1 MMSKSTGKVK
11 AGIFSNLKT
20 KPKILIGIC
29 SPLVLL
35 AILGG
40 VSIFGI
46 SSIVGTNKQV
56 DHTYVVLGEAAAIV
70 SSAVDMETGMRG
82 YLLAGQDE
90 FLNPYRDG
98 EAATYK
104 GIAELQKVV
113 DDNPKQV
120 ARLGEVEKVLREWQ
134 SEVTE
139 PTIQLRSEIGDA
151 QTMNDMAA
159 LVGEARGKVYF
170 DKVREQIKTFG
181 DREKTLLTKRRADF
195 KTAQDNVAT
204 DFTTVVKTIG
214 WVGHTHKVLAA
225 AQRLLAHGVDMETGM
240 RGYLLA
246 GNKEFLD
253 PYKSGKT
260 GFYEQLKALQE
271 TVSDNPAQVARLGEI
286 ETLIKDWNAKV
297 TEPAIG
303 LRGRVEAGR
312 GTMAE
317 IVALVNRKAGKKY
330 FDAFRGKIA
339 EFSEVEASL
348 MQEREA
354 TANTAETQV
363 TTNLEVMR
371 KNEGWVTHTYEV
383 LARADAVMAAAVDM
397 ETGMRGYLLAG
408 QDAFLAPYTDGGK
421 RFFELAGS
429 LSETVNDNPAQVGL
443 LAETQTT
450 ITEWREKVTEPA
462 IALRRQIGSARTM
475 DDMADL
481 IGEARGKKYFDQ
493 FRQLMGA
500 FSAEENT
507 LMEQRQASNEGT
519 VMTTYLLIALCV
531 GFAILIGVVLAW
543 FIGNGIARPISAMT
557 NAMQRL
563 AEGDHEVEVPG
574 TERKDE
580 IGEMAG
586 TVQVFKDNAI
596 NVKRM
601 EGEQEQQRLDNEKKM
616 RDERSELADS
626 FESAVMGIVQSVGD
640 SAQTMSGSAEQ
651 MRGIAER
658 TSAQSATVTTAS
670 TQASAN
676 VQSVATATEEMSA
689 SVQEISRQVASSSE
703 ISDSAVEES
712 QRATEQVQGLA
723 EASQKIGD
731 VVDLINDIAN
741 QTNLLALNAT
751 IEAARAGDAGKGFAV
766 VASEV
771 KNLASQTAKATE
783 EIGGQITQIQNAT
796 GAAVTAIEGISK
808 TIAQISE
815 IGGSISA
822 AVEEQGAST
831 HEISRNVQE
840 AAKGTEEVNENIV
853 EVNDDAQE
861 TGTAAG
867 QVLDATNELS
877 KQAASLKQ
885 EVEKFLASVRAA

>member
-1 MMSKSTGKVK
+1 MSDATKISDAAEMSDVTKGKKMNNATGKSFT
-11 AGIFSNLKT
+11 GWFSNLKT
-20 KPKILIGIC
+20 KPKILLGIC

-104 GIAELQKVV
+104 GMAELQKVV

-181 DREKTLLTKRRADF
+181 DREKTLLTKL

-354 TANTAETQV
+354 TASAAETQV
-363 TTNLEVMR
+363 TENLEVMR

-383 LARADAVMAAAVDM
+383 LAQADAVMAAAVDM

-429 LSETVNDNPAQVGL
+429 LSETVNDNPAQVEL

-500 FSAEENT
+500 FSA
-507 LMEQRQASNEGT
+507 RGT
-519 VMTTYLLIALCV
+519 I
-531 GFAILIGVVLAW
+531 
-543 FIGNGIARPISAMT
+543 R
-557 NAMQRL
+557 
-563 AEGDHEVEVPG
+563 
-574 TERKDE
+574 
-580 IGEMAG
+580 
-586 TVQVFKDNAI
+586 
-596 NVKRM
+596 
-601 EGEQEQQRLDNEKKM
+601 
-616 RDERSELADS
+616 
-626 FESAVMGIVQSVGD
+626 
-640 SAQTMSGSAEQ
+640 
-651 MRGIAER
+651 
-658 TSAQSATVTTAS
+658 
-670 TQASAN
+670 
-676 VQSVATATEEMSA
+676 
-689 SVQEISRQVASSSE
+689 
-703 ISDSAVEES
+703 
-712 QRATEQVQGLA
+712 
-723 EASQKIGD
+723 
-731 VVDLINDIAN
+731 
-741 QTNLLALNAT
+741 
-751 IEAARAGDAGKGFAV
+751 
-766 VASEV
+766 
-771 KNLASQTAKATE
+771 
-783 EIGGQITQIQNAT
+783 
-796 GAAVTAIEGISK
+796 
-808 TIAQISE
+808 
-815 IGGSISA
+815 
-822 AVEEQGAST
+822 
-831 HEISRNVQE
+831 
-840 AAKGTEEVNENIV
+840 
-853 EVNDDAQE
+853 
-861 TGTAAG
+861 
-867 QVLDATNELS
+867 
-877 KQAASLKQ
+877 
-885 EVEKFLASVRAA
+885 

>member
-1 MMSKSTGKVK
+1 MSDATKISDAAEMSDVTKGKKMNNATGKSFT
-11 AGIFSNLKT
+11 GWFSNLKT
-20 KPKILIGIC
+20 KPKILLGIC

-421 RFFELAGS
+421 RFFELAGR

-443 LAETQTT
+443 LAETQAT

-500 FSAEENT
+500 FSLEEQT

-519 VMTTYLLIALCV
+519 VSTTYLLIALCV
-531 GFAILIGVVLAW
+531 GFAILIGVILAW
-543 FIGNGIARPISAMT
+543 LIGNGIARPIGAMVT
-557 NAMQRL
+557 AMLSL
-563 AEGDHEVEVPG
+563 AGGDRSVDVPG
-574 TERKDE
+574 TERNDE
-580 IGEMAG
+580 IGDMAG
-586 TVQVFKDNAI
+586 AVQVFKDNAI
-596 NVKRM
+596 EQDRLTKEAEAEQATREARATQIVNAGVNSGHGAGVKRGHLLM
-601 EGEQEQQRLDNEKKM
+601 PDTVLPVVPAIHR
-616 RDERSELADS
+616 RDPRC
-626 FESAVMGIVQSVGD
+626 FV
-640 SAQTMSGSAEQ
+640 
-651 MRGIAER
+651 
-658 TSAQSATVTTAS
+658 
-670 TQASAN
+670 
-676 VQSVATATEEMSA
+676 
-689 SVQEISRQVASSSE
+689 
-703 ISDSAVEES
+703 
-712 QRATEQVQGLA
+712 
-723 EASQKIGD
+723 
-731 VVDLINDIAN
+731 
-741 QTNLLALNAT
+741 
-751 IEAARAGDAGKGFAV
+751 
-766 VASEV
+766 
-771 KNLASQTAKATE
+771 
-783 EIGGQITQIQNAT
+783 
-796 GAAVTAIEGISK
+796 
-808 TIAQISE
+808 
-815 IGGSISA
+815 
-822 AVEEQGAST
+822 
-831 HEISRNVQE
+831 
-840 AAKGTEEVNENIV
+840 
-853 EVNDDAQE
+853 
-861 TGTAAG
+861 
-867 QVLDATNELS
+867 
-877 KQAASLKQ
+877 
-885 EVEKFLASVRAA
+885 

>member
-1 MMSKSTGKVK
+1 MSDATKISDAAEMSDVTKGKKMNNATGKSFT
-11 AGIFSNLKT
+11 GWFSNLKT
-20 KPKILIGIC
+20 KPKILLGIC

-181 DREKTLLTKRRADF
+181 DREKPLLTKRRADF

-271 TVSDNPAQVARLGEI
+271 TVSDNPAQVARPGEI

-297 TEPAIG
+297 TEPAIA

-354 TANTAETQV
+354 TASAAETQV
-363 TTNLEVMR
+363 TENLEVMR

-383 LARADAVMAAAVDM
+383 LAQADAVMAAAVDM

-421 RFFELAGS
+421 RFFELAGR

-443 LAETQTT
+443 LAETQAT

-500 FSAEENT
+500 FSLEEQT

-519 VMTTYLLIALCV
+519 VSTTYLLIALCV
-531 GFAILIGVVLAW
+531 GFAILIGVILAW
-543 FIGNGIARPISAMT
+543 FIGNGIARPIGAMVT
-557 NAMQRL
+557 AMLSL
-563 AEGDHEVEVPG
+563 AGGDRSVDVPG
-574 TERKDE
+574 TERNDE
-580 IGEMAG
+580 IGDMAG
-586 TVQVFKDNAI
+586 AVQVFKDNAI
-596 NVKRM
+596 EQDRLTKEAEAEQATREARATQIVNAGVNSGHGAGVKRGHLLM
-601 EGEQEQQRLDNEKKM
+601 PDTVLPVVPAIHR
-616 RDERSELADS
+616 RDPRC
-626 FESAVMGIVQSVGD
+626 FV
-640 SAQTMSGSAEQ
+640 
-651 MRGIAER
+651 
-658 TSAQSATVTTAS
+658 
-670 TQASAN
+670 
-676 VQSVATATEEMSA
+676 
-689 SVQEISRQVASSSE
+689 
-703 ISDSAVEES
+703 
-712 QRATEQVQGLA
+712 
-723 EASQKIGD
+723 
-731 VVDLINDIAN
+731 
-741 QTNLLALNAT
+741 
-751 IEAARAGDAGKGFAV
+751 
-766 VASEV
+766 
-771 KNLASQTAKATE
+771 
-783 EIGGQITQIQNAT
+783 
-796 GAAVTAIEGISK
+796 
-808 TIAQISE
+808 
-815 IGGSISA
+815 
-822 AVEEQGAST
+822 
-831 HEISRNVQE
+831 
-840 AAKGTEEVNENIV
+840 
-853 EVNDDAQE
+853 
-861 TGTAAG
+861 
-867 QVLDATNELS
+867 
-877 KQAASLKQ
+877 
-885 EVEKFLASVRAA
+885 

>member
-20 KPKILIGIC
+20 KPKILLGIC

-181 DREKTLLTKRRADF
+181 DREKTLLTKL

-354 TANTAETQV
+354 TASAAETQV
-363 TTNLEVMR
+363 TENLEVMR

-383 LARADAVMAAAVDM
+383 LAQADAVMAAAVDM

-429 LSETVNDNPAQVGL
+429 LSETVNDNPAQVEL

-796 GAAVTAIEGISK
+796 GAAVTAIEGVSK

-840 AAKGTEEVNENIV
+840 AAKGTEEVNKNIV

>member
-181 DREKTLLTKRRADF
+181 DREKPLLTKRRADF

-271 TVSDNPAQVARLGEI
+271 TVSDNPAQVARPGEI

-297 TEPAIG
+297 TEPAIA

-354 TANTAETQV
+354 TASAAETQV
-363 TTNLEVMR
+363 TENLEVMR

-383 LARADAVMAAAVDM
+383 LAQADAVMAAAVDM

-429 LSETVNDNPAQVGL
+429 LSETVNDNPAQVEL

-689 SVQEISRQVASSSE
+689 SLQEISRQVASSSE

-840 AAKGTEEVNENIV
+840 AAKGTEEVNKNIV